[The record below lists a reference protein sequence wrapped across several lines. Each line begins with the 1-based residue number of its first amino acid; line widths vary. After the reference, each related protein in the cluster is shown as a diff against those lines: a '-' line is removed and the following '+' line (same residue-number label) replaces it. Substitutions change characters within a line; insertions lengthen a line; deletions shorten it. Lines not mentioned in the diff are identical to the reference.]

1 MQILTTE
8 QYTFWRE
15 KAQVLEQDYYGEK
28 VLLLADGTMLKLFRR
43 KTWLSKTAFFT
54 PAKRFATNAKELQRR
69 DIPCPVVI
77 KLYRMKHPY
86 RSVVHYFPLAGNTLR
101 QLLRGGYQT
110 EQEALFKKLAQFIT
124 ALHDLGV
131 YFRSLHMGNIVLT
144 PNGDLGL
151 IDISDMRCFR
161 NPLSRRLRN
170 RNYHHLLRYKE
181 EWATVP
187 EHIQTLFQ
195 PT

>member
-77 KLYRMKHPY
+77 KLYRMKRPY

-144 PNGDLGL
+144 PNGDL
-151 IDISDMRCFR
+151 
-161 NPLSRRLRN
+161 LSRRLRN

>member
-77 KLYRMKHPY
+77 KLYRMKRPY

-110 EQEALFKKLAQFIT
+110 EQEAI
-124 ALHDLGV
+124 
-131 YFRSLHMGNIVLT
+131 
-144 PNGDLGL
+144 
-151 IDISDMRCFR
+151 
-161 NPLSRRLRN
+161 
-170 RNYHHLLRYKE
+170 
-181 EWATVP
+181 
-187 EHIQTLFQ
+187 
-195 PT
+195 